1 MDKQLDTYLLSVASI
16 CIKTNARQLIMSGTP
31 LESKLP
37 LNIWKLILIGKVMTS
52 LKVITFRIGQSAG
65 KVSKFVMVRI

>member
-1 MDKQLDTYLLSVASI
+1 
-16 CIKTNARQLIMSGTP
+16 MSGIP

>member
-1 MDKQLDTYLLSVASI
+1 MASVYIIS
-16 CIKTNARQLIMSGTP
+16 KNNVNARQLIMSGIP

-52 LKVITFRIGQSAG
+52 LMVITFGIGQSAG

>member
-1 MDKQLDTYLLSVASI
+1 
-16 CIKTNARQLIMSGTP
+16 MSGIP
-31 LESKLP
+31 LESKLQ

-52 LKVITFRIGQSAG
+52 LTVITFGIGQSAG

>member
-1 MDKQLDTYLLSVASI
+1 
-16 CIKTNARQLIMSGTP
+16 MSGIP

-52 LKVITFRIGQSAG
+52 LMVITFGIGQSAG
-65 KVSKFVMVRI
+65 KIPKFVMVRIWSSLNDRTVVGS